1 MIDQGRRWPLC
12 IDPQG
17 LANKWI
23 RAMNKEAG
31 LLVVKLTDGNYL
43 RTLENAI
50 QFGKPVLLENVME
63 TLDASLEPL
72 LQKQTFKQAGQGQ
85 RKGQSMDNGGG

>member
-1 MIDQGRRWPLC
+1 MICECAPYSLHSPCFLKRLSC
-12 IDPQG
+12 FTIQG

-23 RAMNKEAG
+23 RAMEKDAG

-63 TLDASLEPL
+63 VLDASLEPL
-72 LQKQTFKQAGQGQ
+72 LQKQTF
-85 RKGQSMDNGGG
+85 R

>member
-1 MIDQGRRWPLC
+1 MICDCTPYLWFPAIALAGLTFALP
-12 IDPQG
+12 PFFQG

-23 RAMNKEAG
+23 RAMEKDAG

-63 TLDASLEPL
+63 VLDASLEPL
-72 LQKQTFKQAGQGQ
+72 LQKQTF
-85 RKGQSMDNGGG
+85 R

>member
-1 MIDQGRRWPLC
+1 
-12 IDPQG
+12 
-17 LANKWI
+17 
-23 RAMNKEAG
+23 MNKEAG

-63 TLDASLEPL
+63 SLDASLEPL
-72 LQKQTFKQAGQGQ
+72 LQKQTFKQVISRLG
-85 RKGQSMDNGGG
+85 MGGLGMRGLHYLGDLFRH

>member
-1 MIDQGRRWPLC
+1 MEKD
-12 IDPQG
+12 
-17 LANKWI
+17 
-23 RAMNKEAG
+23 AG

-63 TLDASLEPL
+63 VLDASLEPL
-72 LQKQTFKQAGQGQ
+72 LQKQTF
-85 RKGQSMDNGGG
+85 R